1 MLLVIILNK
10 LSVVICAII
19 LIAKMLGNIM
29 QNVVTLGAIKW
40 NAIKLTVVVL
50 NDMAPLNLTESWRAI
65 G

>member
-29 QNVVTLGAIKW
+29 QNVVTLGAIK
-40 NAIKLTVVVL
+40 
-50 NDMAPLNLTESWRAI
+50 
-65 G
+65 